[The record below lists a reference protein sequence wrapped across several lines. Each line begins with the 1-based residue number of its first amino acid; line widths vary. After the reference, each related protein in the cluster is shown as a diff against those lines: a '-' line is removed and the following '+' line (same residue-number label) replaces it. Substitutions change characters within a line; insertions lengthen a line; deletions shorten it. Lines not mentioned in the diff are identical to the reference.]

1 MPSIIYSEEELE
13 DVMTSTNNKN
23 NKNEDGMNKSK
34 QKLDNED
41 MIGALKEMEN
51 KINAEK
57 NNMIE
62 EENENMEITNYN
74 NIVDQKDEEGNLVER
89 KNTEG
94 RKETLITL
102 TGKAVESNHNVFT
115 QSGENNMMESQGDK
129 TNYQNDAKILK
140 EALTSPETDED
151 KIIALT
157 VRKNNKQRQEIRR
170 AYKSFYG
177 KDLIE
182 ELNEELDGNF
192 KKVVHAMYLSP
203 TEYDVTEL
211 RKAMEGLGTN
221 EDTLSEII
229 GSRKNEKLEEIKD
242 LYKLKYNEE
251 IESRIKSETSGDY
264 RHLLCSL
271 LQCVRDENNEI
282 DENLVSADVDSLYK
296 AGEGKWGTDE
306 EIFAK
311 IFALR
316 NSCHLKEMDS
326 LYEKQKGKNLIQ
338 VVESEFSGDIKI
350 LLKTILHYHIN
361 PVDYYANRIHDAC
374 KGFGTNDTN
383 LIRSLV
389 VIDENYLGEVKNI
402 YQSKFGISLRE
413 QIIEEC
419 KGDYK
424 NMLLALVDSP

>member
-129 TNYQNDAKILK
+129 INYQNDAKILK

-242 LYKLKYNEE
+242 LYKLK
-251 IESRIKSETSGDY
+251 
-264 RHLLCSL
+264 
-271 LQCVRDENNEI
+271 
-282 DENLVSADVDSLYK
+282 
-296 AGEGKWGTDE
+296 
-306 EIFAK
+306 
-311 IFALR
+311 
-316 NSCHLKEMDS
+316 
-326 LYEKQKGKNLIQ
+326 
-338 VVESEFSGDIKI
+338 
-350 LLKTILHYHIN
+350 
-361 PVDYYANRIHDAC
+361 
-374 KGFGTNDTN
+374 
-383 LIRSLV
+383 
-389 VIDENYLGEVKNI
+389 
-402 YQSKFGISLRE
+402 
-413 QIIEEC
+413 
-419 KGDYK
+419 
-424 NMLLALVDSP
+424 